1 MIVCTHVLNLRT
13 TLQCSVLSSRTGGW
27 KEWSSISDMLSAM
40 PVVSG
45 IDAGWNRRHPSVR
58 ATLSLHLASYLRE
71 LSYVK
76 EEDTHRTF
84 LRMATRAI
92 LLYTINGDV
101 GDLDASDARLDLLD
115 STLTWHDQRAMEV
128 ELHWI
133 TPLKSSLIKIVR
145 RLRELRRRVMA
156 GEWSVGEDGK
166 HGKEATSS
174 LGGTVAEQCAWW
186 YVTECKLCPIFF

>member
-1 MIVCTHVLNLRT
+1 
-13 TLQCSVLSSRTGGW
+13 
-27 KEWSSISDMLSAM
+27 
-40 PVVSG
+40 
-45 IDAGWNRRHPSVR
+45 
-58 ATLSLHLASYLRE
+58 
-71 LSYVK
+71 
-76 EEDTHRTF
+76 
-84 LRMATRAI
+84 MATRAI

-145 RLRELRRRVMA
+145 RLRELRRRVMES
-156 GEWSVGEDGK
+156 EWSVGEDGK

-174 LGGTVAEQCAWW
+174 LGGTVG
-186 YVTECKLCPIFF
+186 KLYFHFSKNFKIFSQLSILIYSIFVDLFNFKIL